1 MMLCLR
7 KCCDRRRALAFQA
20 FLLAGAGN
28 KGEKTVK
35 LELDRSH
42 ASLIEATTNVKK
54 VNLH

>member
-1 MMLCLR
+1 M
-7 KCCDRRRALAFQA
+7 AFQA